1 MSTVLIA
8 LIGVT
13 LGIVLVGAGVFV
25 RELTAELKIFQE
37 IERGAK
43 DEK

>member
-13 LGIVLVGAGVFV
+13 LGIVLVGACVFV
-25 RELTAELKIFQE
+25 RRITEDIKIFNE

>member
-13 LGIVLVGAGVFV
+13 LGIVLAGACVFV
-25 RELTAELKIFQE
+25 RELAEELKTFNE
-37 IERGAK
+37 IERGAN

>member
-13 LGIVLVGAGVFV
+13 LGIVLVGACVFV
-25 RELTAELKIFQE
+25 RELAKEIKVFNE
-37 IERGAK
+37 IERGAN